1 MNKKILLAALA
12 GCIFSATMFGQPNQ
26 TQELV
31 NTIKTKLA
39 YSKQALKKYSWIETQ
54 TVFYK
59 GEKKSSTI
67 YQCYYS
73 VDGQL
78 QKVESAG
85 GTPAKTERGIRGRII
100 ENKVDDITAYVT
112 KAQALIKTYLP
123 PDPAKLQQIVAAGT
137 STVAILVPNQQYKL
151 TFPNYNLPG
160 DQLSISINKSSQML
174 TGLDVSTYIDKASD
188 VVTFN
193 LTYAALPDGTQYAA
207 ETDLVATAENVKIV
221 IVNSGYTLGKQ

>member
-1 MNKKILLAALA
+1 MNKKLLFAAFVMVA
-12 GCIFSATMFGQPNQ
+12 FSVTTFGQTN
-26 TQELV
+26 QELV
-31 NTIKTKLA
+31 NNIKGRLA
-39 YSKQALKKYSWIETQ
+39 FSKQNLLKYSWLETT

-59 GEKKSSTI
+59 GDQKSVKQK
-67 YQCYYS
+67 QCYYS

-78 QKVESAG
+78 QKVETAG
-85 GTPAKTERGIRGRII
+85 GTPAAAPKRGIRGAIA
-100 ENKVDDITAYVT
+100 ENKTDDITAYLT
-112 KAQALIKTYLP
+112 KADALIKTYLP
-123 PDPAKLQQIVAAGT
+123 PDPAKLQQIEAAG
-137 STVAILVPNQQYKL
+137 STTVNIVVPNQEYKL

-160 DQLSISINKSSQML
+160 DQLNISINKTSQML
-174 TGLDVSTYIDKASD
+174 TGLAVATYINSPSD

>member
-1 MNKKILLAALA
+1 MKKKLL
-12 GCIFSATMFGQPNQ
+12 FSTFLMVAFFTTVFAQSNQ
-26 TQELV
+26 DLV
-31 NTIKTKLA
+31 NTIKTKLS

-59 GEKKSSTI
+59 GEQKSVKQ

-73 VDGQL
+73 VDGKL
-78 QKVESAG
+78 QKIETGG
-85 GTPAKTERGIRGRII
+85 GTAAKKKGGIRGKIA
-100 ENKVDDITAYVT
+100 ENKAEDITDYLN

-137 STVAILVPNQQYKL
+137 SIVGVIVPKQEYKL

-160 DQLSISINKSSQML
+160 DQLNISINTAKQML
-174 TGLDVSTYIDKASD
+174 TGVAVSSYIKDAKD
-188 VVTFN
+188 QVTFN
-193 LTYAALPDGTQYAA
+193 LTYGSLPDGTQYAA

-221 IVNSGYTLGKQ
+221 IVNSGYTPGKQ

>member
-1 MNKKILLAALA
+1 MKKKLLFF
-12 GCIFSATMFGQPNQ
+12 IFVIVVFSTKMFSQSN
-26 TQELV
+26 QELAD
-31 NTIKTKLA
+31 NIKAKLA
-39 YSKQALKKYSWIETQ
+39 LSKKNLQKYSWLETT

-59 GEKKSSTI
+59 GEQKSSKQ

-73 VDGQL
+73 FDGQF
-78 QKVESAG
+78 QKVETAG
-85 GTPAKTERGIRGRII
+85 GTPVKTERGIRGRII
-100 ENKVDDITAYVT
+100 ENKVDDITTYVT

-137 STVAILVPNQQYKL
+137 STVAILAPNQQYRL

-160 DQLSISINKSSQML
+160 DHLSISINKSSQML

>member
-1 MNKKILLAALA
+1 MKKFLLLSVAMF
-12 GCIFSATMFGQPNQ
+12 CIFTATLFAQSN
-26 TQELV
+26 QELV
-31 NTIKTKLA
+31 DNIKSKLA
-39 YSKQALKKYSWIETQ
+39 SSKQNLKKYSWLETT

-59 GEKKSSTI
+59 GEQKSSKQ

-78 QKVESAG
+78 QKVETAG
-85 GTPAKTERGIRGRII
+85 GTPAAAPKRGIRGRIV

-123 PDPAKLQQIVAAGT
+123 PDPTKLQKIVAGGT
-137 STVAILVPNQQYKL
+137 STVGILVPNQQYKL

-160 DQLSISINKSSQML
+160 DQLSISINKSSQTL
-174 TGLDVSTYIDKASD
+174 IGLDVSTYINKVSD

-193 LTYAALPDGTQYAA
+193 LTYAVLPDGTQYAA
-207 ETDLVATAENVKIV
+207 ETDLAATAEDVKIV